1 MSGHTTV
8 AGTTCLL
15 TTGTDLTGSAT
26 DGFFVDDCRHL
37 SRLMLR
43 VTGPALRVLR
53 DDPGTTVYAPATGR
67 HADAPYALVR
77 HRRVTPGRLVESLE
91 LTSFVAGPQ
100 TVELGYELA
109 ADFADQFELRSAR
122 AFDKSDAIRGARVSG
137 GRLTYSYTRRGF
149 ARTTTVEVTPAAEL
163 TAGDV
168 RWSAVLPP
176 GGSVTLRLTVSASPP
191 EPAGAPPPE
200 PAGARPPA
208 SAGARP
214 PAAAGPTV
222 ARDDLARC
230 VRQGLADLDALS
242 MPAPG
247 VPGAVVPA
255 AGAPWF
261 LTVFGRDSL
270 LTSLFALH
278 HRPGLAAGT
287 LRVLAATQGRT
298 ADGSRVEEPGK
309 VIHEIRRGELA
320 TTGEVPYARYYG
332 SVDATPLFLMLLA
345 AHHQVT
351 GDDRLAAELEPAA
364 RAAVG
369 WILGPGGLT
378 GGYLRYRTDLPGL
391 VQHCWKD
398 SGDSIVF
405 ADGTPADGPIAVAE
419 AQGYAYRALLGTAR
433 LAAGVWG
440 DPDWAGMLTATAAGL
455 RARFA
460 ADFRLPDG
468 FVALALD
475 ATGAAV
481 DAAASNA
488 GHLLWCGLL
497 DDDWA
502 DTVAVRLAGD
512 DFFSGWGV
520 RTLAAGQ
527 APYHPLSYHRGGV
540 WPHDTAI
547 VVAGLAA
554 AGRRAEAE
562 RIADGLLAAA
572 SWTGGRLPE
581 VMTGLARE
589 AGRGPVPYP
598 HSCSPQAW
606 AAAAPLLLLTTL

>member
-1 MSGHTTV
+1 MSGHSTV

-15 TTGTDLTGSAT
+15 TVTAGADLTGST
-26 DGFFVDDCRHL
+26 MDGFFVDDCRHL
-37 SRLMLR
+37 SRLVLH
-43 VTGPALRVLR
+43 VSGLPLRVLSS
-53 DDPGTTVYAPATGR
+53 GAGSTTCTPDTGR
-67 HADAPYALVR
+67 HDDPPYLLVR
-77 HRRVTPGRLVESLE
+77 RRRVEPGRLVESLE
-91 LTSFVAGPQ
+91 LTSFVADAQ
-100 TVELGYELA
+100 TLEVGYRVA

-122 AFDKSDAIRGARVSG
+122 AFDKSDAVRHAEMGADELVF
-137 GRLTYSYTRRGF
+137 SYARRGF
-149 ARTTTVEVTPAAEL
+149 ARTTTIRPSPGARL
-163 TAGDV
+163 TTNGPQWRVA
-168 RWSAVLPP
+168 LPP
-176 GGSVTLRLTVSASPP
+176 RGTVTLEITVSA
-191 EPAGAPPPE
+191 APPVD
-200 PAGARPPA
+200 AARRSP
-208 SAGARP
+208 
-214 PAAAGPTV
+214 V
-222 ARDDLARC
+222 VRDDLAQC
-230 VRQGLADLDALS
+230 VRQGLADLDALR

-247 VPGAVVPA
+247 VPGSVVPA

-270 LTSLFALH
+270 LTSLFALS
-278 HRPGLAAGT
+278 HRPELAAGT

-298 ADGSRVEEPGK
+298 VDDSRVEQPGK
-309 VIHEIRRGELA
+309 VLHELRRGELA
-320 TTGEVPYARYYG
+320 STGEVPYARYYG

-345 AHHQVT
+345 AHHELT
-351 GDDRLAAELEPAA
+351 GDDVLAKELEGAA
-364 RAAVG
+364 RAAAG
-369 WILGPGGLT
+369 WMAGPGGLAT
-378 GGYLRYRTDLPGL
+378 GYLRYRTDLPGL
-391 VQHCWKD
+391 VHHCWKD
-398 SGDSIVF
+398 SADSIVF
-405 ADGTPADGPIAVAE
+405 RDGTRAAGPIAVAE

-433 LAAGVWG
+433 LATRVWD
-440 DPDWAGMLTATAAGL
+440 DPAWAAELTAAAAGL
-455 RARFA
+455 RERFA

-475 ATGAAV
+475 GTGTAV

-502 DTVAVRLAGD
+502 ATVADRLAGE

-547 VVAGLAA
+547 AVAGLAA
-554 AGRRAEAE
+554 AGRPAEAA

-572 SWTGGRLPE
+572 SFGAGRLPE

-589 AGRGPVPYP
+589 PGSGPVPYP

-606 AAAAPLLLLTTL
+606 AAAAPLLLTAVTGGG